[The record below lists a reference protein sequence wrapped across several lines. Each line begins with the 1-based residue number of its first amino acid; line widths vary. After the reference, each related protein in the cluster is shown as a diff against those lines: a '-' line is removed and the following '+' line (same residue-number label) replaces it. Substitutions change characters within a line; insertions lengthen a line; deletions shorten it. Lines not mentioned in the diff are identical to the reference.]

1 MLSFPAMES
10 EAPPPGRWLPPQP
23 PDAEPDVMPRPEA
36 PPAYGGP
43 VPPGGWQHEPPTPS
57 DAWAGRPLA
66 GWWSRVGATVLD
78 ILIIFVPVVA
88 IGGGALAVAANG
100 AGAVEVIAWIVA
112 GLVYLAGLT
121 LYAPLLMARGG
132 ERNGQTWGRQ
142 IVGIRVVRDN
152 GKQFGFG
159 MAFVRE
165 TVVKWLLFGT
175 VGGFFLL
182 PTVLDWLWP
191 LWDGE
196 NRALHDFIVS
206 THVVSA

>member
-1 MLSFPAMES
+1 MLSFPPMEGH
-10 EAPPPGRWLPPQP
+10 APPPGGWLPPEP
-23 PDAEPDVMPRPEA
+23 PGAAPDVMPRPEA
-36 PPAYGGP
+36 PPAGR
-43 VPPGGWQHEPPTPS
+43 QHEPPAKS
-57 DAWAGRPLA
+57 DAWPGRPLA

-152 GKQFGFG
+152 GEQFGFG

>member
-1 MLSFPAMES
+1 MES
-10 EAPPPGRWLPPQP
+10 DAPQPGRWLPPKP

-36 PPAYGGP
+36 PPGYPVPAAPGGP
-43 VPPGGWQHEPPTPS
+43 QHERAASAGT
-57 DAWAGRPLA
+57 WAGTPLA

-78 ILIIFVPVVA
+78 GLILFVPVAVL
-88 IGGGALAVAANG
+88 GGGAVAVAVNAG
-100 AGAVEVIAWIVA
+100 GAVEVIGWALAVLIYVA
-112 GLVYLAGLT
+112 AVT

-142 IVGIRVVRDN
+142 IVGIRVVRDS
-152 GKQFGFG
+152 GDQLTLGT
-159 MAFVRE
+159 AFVRE

-175 VGGFFLL
+175 VGGFFFI
-182 PTVLDWLWP
+182 PTLLDWLWP

-206 THVVSA
+206 THVVAA